1 MFSMNYL
8 EELVNTV
15 KILRSPDGCPWDR
28 EQTHQS
34 IRRNMLEEA
43 YEAVE
48 AIDENDMKHL
58 KEELGDVLLQV
69 LLHSQIAADNNEF
82 DIQDV
87 AKMLNDKLIHRH
99 PHVFS
104 NQKVNNSDDV
114 VINWEKLKKE
124 EKKERK
130 KTLDG
135 IVKSMPSLS
144 VAEKISKKVVQKGFE
159 WKNIDDVYN
168 CFFSE
173 VEEFRQANNP
183 EDKEMEFG
191 DMLFSL
197 VNLARWEKIDP
208 ERALSKSN
216 NKFIKRFNKLED
228 IAEKPLD
235 ELSYEEYDN
244 LWKKA
249 KKLVD

>member
-1 MFSMNYL
+1 MNYL
-8 EELVNTV
+8 DELVKTI
-15 KILRSPDGCPWDR
+15 KILRSPNGCPWDR
-28 EQTHQS
+28 EQTHNS

-48 AIDENDMKHL
+48 AIDENNTEHL

-69 LLHSQIAADNNEF
+69 LLHSQIADDNNEF

-104 NQKVNNSDDV
+104 DEKVKNSSEV
-114 VINWEKLKKE
+114 VVNWEKLKKE

-130 KTLDG
+130 RTLDG
-135 IVKSMPSLS
+135 LVKTMPSLS
-144 VAEKISKKVVQKGFE
+144 VAEKISKRVVNKGFE
-159 WKNIDDVYN
+159 WKNLDDVYT
-168 CFFSE
+168 CFMGE
-173 VEEFRQANNP
+173 VEEFKNAKSK
-183 EDKEMEFG
+183 EDKELELG
-191 DMLFSL
+191 DILFSL

-208 ERALSKSN
+208 EQALSKAN
-216 NKFIKRFNKLED
+216 NKFIKRFNKLEE
-228 IAEKPLD
+228 IAQKPLD
-235 ELSYEEYDN
+235 ELTYDEYDA
-244 LWKKA
+244 LWKEA